1 MVLICLLSFYVTYL
15 SYRNLKSFLPF
26 VNGANHD
33 QALLDAERWFF
44 FGNDPATI
52 LHDLLG
58 TGAIAHVLSFVYLA
72 FLTFVPLSIGF
83 ALIWSSRLRVG
94 IWYVTTL
101 SICWLLGALS
111 YYLVP
116 ALGPAYAEPKL
127 FNALPETGVA
137 RLQDTLFEH
146 RGEVLFDPQGT
157 SAVQSIAAF
166 ASLHVAVLFAAA
178 AARPARGR
186 PARAADRPVEL
197 PRRHLDRHHLLRLAL
212 RGRRRRRAA
221 HRRHRGVRRRADV
234 RGRAARAVAASRRA
248 LSERERDMSRSSDV
262 NLPNCLTVARMCLT
276 PALVILLIGDAWG
289 PALAV
294 FIVAMATDA
303 LDGYLARS
311 RGLVTDFGRLMDPI
325 ADKLLTGA
333 AFVCLAAID
342 RIDPWAVALILTREA
357 AVSGIRL
364 AARRQGMVI
373 SANRLGKAKTV
384 VQTIAIVVLI
394 VASDPGRR
402 LGPGARRPDRRDHDR
417 LRPGL
422 RDQLLRRPQG
432 TRGAAVTGGLA
443 GVQP

>member
-1 MVLICLLSFYVTYL
+1 MRDPDARYVGSPLALVGLVALIFVVLDLLPRAWRASRRGGTPYLRSIRSVFVDRWWGQRGVVVLICLLSFYVTYL

-178 AARPARGR
+178 AARPAR
-186 PARAADRPVEL
+186 RA
-197 PRRHLDRHHLLRLAL
+197 PRGGCGSACGASSASPLSPPSTSA
-212 RGRRRRRAA
+212 GITWSTTSPGCSI
-221 HRRHRGVRRRADV
+221 GVI
-234 RGRAARAVAASRRA
+234 AVYGG
-248 LSERERDMSRSSDV
+248 
-262 NLPNCLTVARMCLT
+262 ARMCGVEL
-276 PALVILLIGDAWG
+276 
-289 PALAV
+289 
-294 FIVAMATDA
+294 
-303 LDGYLARS
+303 
-311 RGLVTDFGRLMDPI
+311 RGL
-325 ADKLLTGA
+325 
-333 AFVCLAAID
+333 
-342 RIDPWAVALILTREA
+342 W
-357 AVSGIRL
+357 
-364 AARRQGMVI
+364 RRVGVPSQ
-373 SANRLGKAKTV
+373 SASAT
-384 VQTIAIVVLI
+384 
-394 VASDPGRR
+394 
-402 LGPGARRPDRRDHDR
+402 
-417 LRPGL
+417 
-422 RDQLLRRPQG
+422 
-432 TRGAAVTGGLA
+432 
-443 GVQP
+443 

>member
-1 MVLICLLSFYVTYL
+1 MRDPDARYVGSPLALVGMVALIFVVLDLLPRAWRASRSGGTPYLRTIRSVFVDRWWGQRGVVVLICLLSFYVTYL

-26 VNGANHD
+26 VNGANYD

-137 RLQDTLFEH
+137 QLQDTLFEH

-178 AARPARGR
+178 LLAQLAGAPRGLR
-186 PARAADRPVEL
+186 IGLWSFLGVTSIATIYFGWHYVVDDVAG
-197 PRRHLDRHHLLRLAL
+197 LLI
-212 RGRRRRRAA
+212 
-221 HRRHRGVRRRADV
+221 GVI
-234 RGRAARAVAASRRA
+234 AVYGG
-248 LSERERDMSRSSDV
+248 
-262 NLPNCLTVARMCLT
+262 ARMCGVEL
-276 PALVILLIGDAWG
+276 
-289 PALAV
+289 
-294 FIVAMATDA
+294 
-303 LDGYLARS
+303 
-311 RGLVTDFGRLMDPI
+311 RGL
-325 ADKLLTGA
+325 
-333 AFVCLAAID
+333 
-342 RIDPWAVALILTREA
+342 W
-357 AVSGIRL
+357 
-364 AARRQGMVI
+364 RRVGVPSP
-373 SANRLGKAKTV
+373 SASAT
-384 VQTIAIVVLI
+384 
-394 VASDPGRR
+394 
-402 LGPGARRPDRRDHDR
+402 
-417 LRPGL
+417 
-422 RDQLLRRPQG
+422 
-432 TRGAAVTGGLA
+432 
-443 GVQP
+443 